1 MLDTLMDLVASNDGE
16 SLNKENERYGDEVLG
31 FMTNPLDSDS
41 LSRPTESAAGPGGW
55 LKVGAVA
62 AVSVFAGGLAVAWWY
77 RNTLKKLHQAEE
89 TAPNPD
95 SGISGDDFV
104 E

>member
-1 MLDTLMDLVASNDGE
+1 
-16 SLNKENERYGDEVLG
+16 
-31 FMTNPLDSDS
+31 MTNPLDSDS
-41 LSRPTESAAGPGGW
+41 LSKPAEAVAKPGGW

-62 AVSVFAGGLAVAWWY
+62 AVSMFAGGLAVAWWY

-89 TAPNPD
+89 TTPNPD